1 MASICSFPN
10 AVQVLLEPGEILHLR
25 AYKPPQEGTP
35 SIADVIRAT
44 AWVLLYKHGQKVMK
58 NRQFKYGDVEFIN
71 GKLSVMFFEDIPE
84 INNEPGGP

>member
-1 MASICSFPN
+1 
-10 AVQVLLEPGEILHLR
+10 VLLH
-25 AYKPPQEGTP
+25 
-35 SIADVIRAT
+35 
-44 AWVLLYKHGQKVMK
+44 KHGQKVMK